1 MELSLNFIVPS
12 KYDFVY
18 FDEQIIGQHLNSSS
32 ANVST
37 QSSLNFNHSFVDN
50 GCQFC
55 VIKVLQSQ
63 QVCDVS
69 LKYAAIE
76 IDF

>member
-1 MELSLNFIVPS
+1 MSI
-12 KYDFVY
+12 K
-18 FDEQIIGQHLNSSS
+18 
-32 ANVST
+32 
-37 QSSLNFNHSFVDN
+37 SSLNFNHSFVDN

-76 IDF
+76 IDFGVIAPL